1 MAFQDSEQ
9 ANSQSSLK
17 THYEDGLDASSTAFS
32 TFSQEALDFIG
43 QKARSSKYRTRR
55 DEIISRLLCRWWYIL
70 PDWPNPHH
78 DYTNELKE
86 AKLKLLTIAEYE
98 EHEDNDANG
107 FTKVYEFSTYKGK
120 SILSVRCF

>member
-1 MAFQDSEQ
+1 MALTHQVLLFQPFPKKPWI
-9 ANSQSSLK
+9 SSGKRQDLPNIALEGMK
-17 THYEDGLDASSTAFS
+17 SSPAYYAGDQTS
-32 TFSQEALDFIG
+32 DP
-43 QKARSSKYRTRR
+43 
-55 DEIISRLLCRWWYIL
+55 RWWYIL